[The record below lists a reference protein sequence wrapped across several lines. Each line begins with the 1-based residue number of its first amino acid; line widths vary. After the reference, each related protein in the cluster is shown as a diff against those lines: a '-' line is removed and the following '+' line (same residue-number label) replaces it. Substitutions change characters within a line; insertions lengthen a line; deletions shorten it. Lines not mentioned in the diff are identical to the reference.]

1 MTSEEKK
8 LSFMKDTVTHSLPY
22 YSTLAV
28 LEHEKNSVTVLW
40 IIFKRVQ
47 QKVRNLFLLS
57 YISRSFQLNRREN
70 MGSGYES

>member
-28 LEHEKNSVTVLW
+28 LDHEMKKIASQ
-40 IIFKRVQ
+40 FSG
-47 QKVRNLFLLS
+47 LFLKGC
-57 YISRSFQLNRREN
+57 SRR
-70 MGSGYES
+70 